1 MPVNFKVGDLVWCQK
16 KQSNFLPGKIAL
28 EKKSGKWEKENQL
41 FVELLHLGKNL
52 LKGQWYNTSDIC
64 PFTDHKDCKFTNAS
78 LRKALNQAK
87 NALKTNRATTTLI
100 TCILFHYRVFNSML
114 INIEIFL
121 IYKSLVLK
129 RNKHILLTYLLS

>member
-1 MPVNFKVGDLVWCQK
+1 MPVNFKNGDLVWCQK

-87 NALKTNRATTTLI
+87 NALKTNRATTTHVSVRVKRLLLL
-100 TCILFHYRVFNSML
+100 LFIRSFQ
-114 INIEIFL
+114 F
-121 IYKSLVLK
+121 YKL
-129 RNKHILLTYLLS
+129 

>member
-41 FVELLHLGKNL
+41 FVELLHLDKNL

-87 NALKTNRATTTLI
+87 NALKTNRATTTHVSVRVKR
-100 TCILFHYRVFNSML
+100 CIG
-114 INIEIFL
+114 
-121 IYKSLVLK
+121 LVLK
-129 RNKHILLTYLLS
+129 RNKHILLYFTPAQ